1 MVVMKQKVEIFKI
14 KTSFKNDDSIQQ
26 INDIIEKLNSEG
38 KRVIG
43 LSYGLGQTVTFL
55 CEYEG

>member
-1 MVVMKQKVEIFKI
+1 MLKQKVEVYKL
-14 KTSFKNDDSIQQ
+14 TGSFKKDDSIQQ

-38 KRVIG
+38 KRVVS
-43 LSYGLGQTVTFL
+43 LAYGLGQTVTFL